1 MREQSKKEKRK
12 LAAERRWEAVAREVK
27 RFREEYTGHGGI
39 FISSSSQ
46 VELSL
51 KLLALIRTSICEPL
65 LMMILSVA
73 VHN

>member
-39 FISSSSQ
+39 FIVLKTINNGSS
-46 VELSL
+46 
-51 KLLALIRTSICEPL
+51 
-65 LMMILSVA
+65 
-73 VHN
+73 